1 MQQRTAIGGFLVLA
15 MLMSGIA
22 EAQIDVRFYLVPK
35 VLRTGGPLGEYFAPK
50 YTDPGELGAGWNLD
64 GRWSAMD
71 YGLENLFLMGADVT
85 VEEHTALN
93 AQTDVIAIPS
103 PISANVSAGA
113 LSVVRSRL
121 EGANLPGN
129 WVTTAFTYQQVL
141 AIVGRVVAFAQ
152 RYQGLFNAAIF
163 AGGITL
169 DTQINQLSQTQ
180 RNRLQTTANSF
191 GLDYSGVTSTST
203 MRQVLKLIADQMP
216 GFVLRGVQ
224 F

>member
-1 MQQRTAIGGFLVLA
+1 MRRRELLVGVFCMA
-15 MLMSGIA
+15 MLVAGIA
-22 EAQIDVRFYLVPK
+22 EAQTDVRFYLVPK
-35 VLRTGGPLGEYFAPK
+35 VVRTGGPFGTYISPK
-50 YTDPGELGAGWNLD
+50 YTEPGELGAGWDLT

-71 YGLENLFLMGADVT
+71 YGLEDLFLMGVDVT
-85 VEEHTALN
+85 PEEHTSLN

-103 PISANVSAGA
+103 PITANVSAGA

-141 AIVGRVVAFAQ
+141 AIVGRVVTFAQ
-152 RYQGLFNAAIF
+152 KYQGMFNAPLF
-163 AGGITL
+163 ASGITM
-169 DTQINQLSQTQ
+169 DTQINQLTQ
-180 RNRLQTTANSF
+180 LQRQRLQTTANFF